1 MTLGNSSQPPLT
13 RRQVRELAREQ
24 APESIEE
31 SIPDAPQPP
40 AAEKPADKPADKPTG
55 KTPGKPKADKSSA
68 ASKQRRGGTPQP
80 TAAGDTPDIPTSFAD
95 IIKPGVV
102 AESVPVSAFAP
113 RGSDPAPVAQ
123 PVTSSKRQA
132 PERTLT
138 RRQLRALA
146 PAETP
151 APETDGASFDASPTT
166 GSLNPPVGHWSVDR
180 GDDEHA
186 PAATPGQPF
195 DQFMSSGSRASGS
208 PTTTNALILPSIPLQ
223 GSSSGPLTATGE
235 ILITGSY
242 DLPRSLGS
250 TGHHPGN
257 FDSSDMDHSDSD
269 DDGGY
274 SSAVAPVSAS
284 RAVSTHASTRGV
296 MTPPAKSGN
305 SLPTVLAWTAAI
317 LAIGVLAAGLL
328 ALFVFNIF

>member
-40 AAEKPADKPADKPTG
+40 DDEKPAG
-55 KTPGKPKADKSSA
+55 KTPGKSKPDKSSGAPA
-68 ASKQRRGGTPQP
+68 ASKQRRGGTAQP
-80 TAAGDTPDIPTSFAD
+80 TATGDTPDVPTSFAD

-102 AESVPVSAFAP
+102 AESVPVSAFGA

-123 PVTSSKRQA
+123 PVTPSKRQA

-151 APETDGASFDASPTT
+151 APETDGASSDASPST
-166 GSLNPPVGHWSVDR
+166 GPLNPPVGHWSVDR
-180 GDDEHA
+180 GDEHTQS
-186 PAATPGQPF
+186 ATPGQPF
-195 DQFMSSGSRASGS
+195 DQFMSSGSGASGS

-250 TGHHPGN
+250 TGHHPSN

-274 SSAVAPVSAS
+274 SSTVAPVSAS

-296 MTPPAKSGN
+296 MTPPTKSGN
-305 SLPTVLAWTAAI
+305 SMPTVLAWTAAI
-317 LAIGVLAAGLL
+317 LAIGVVAAGLL